1 MSTIPC
7 GLFLSVFVSSWC
19 CVRHNDGSIC
29 RITSPFFVGAFVDN
43 PHQGNLILYTT
54 DVKLAE
60 VKSLGLGYLQAS
72 GCFTF
77 IFGYDLFSFL
87 KT

>member
-1 MSTIPC
+1 MMQIYKIGRSDMDA
-7 GLFLSVFVSSWC
+7 FLCFLV
-19 CVRHNDGSIC
+19 
-29 RITSPFFVGAFVDN
+29 VDN

-77 IFGYDLFSFL
+77 IFGYDH
-87 KT
+87 KTTRYC

>member
-19 CVRHNDGSIC
+19 CVRHNDDSIC
-29 RITSPFFVGAFVDN
+29 RITSPFFVFFLFVDN

-60 VKSLGLGYLQAS
+60 VKES
-72 GCFTF
+72 GTG
-77 IFGYDLFSFL
+77 ISAG
-87 KT
+87 